1 MCGDNDSIRGS
12 SCVTQVE
19 ALCKDVCVGSRV
31 IVFIFLRVGVGWGG
45 WVGGWGEL
53 RSVWMVGVWMDGLGT
68 VQPR

>member
-1 MCGDNDSIRGS
+1 VQGCVRRLEGNCLHFSACGG
-12 SCVTQVE
+12 
-19 ALCKDVCVGSRV
+19 
-31 IVFIFLRVGVGWGG
+31 GVGWGG

>member
-1 MCGDNDSIRGS
+1 VCGDNDSIRGS

-45 WVGGWGEL
+45 VGGWVGGESCGPCGWWGCG
-53 RSVWMVGVWMDGLGT
+53 WMA
-68 VQPR
+68 